1 MKLSYRTK
9 IHELK
14 ECFDE
19 TNNTLKGN
27 VSNKEKRKAL
37 SDMLSTITDY
47 LRSQDNM
54 VNTTPL
60 IKLMGLI
67 EELNFGVINELTPEE
82 VHNRPINYT
91 NNMLMSYVSVSV
103 TLLKLDGKSLKEAI
117 AIANKNTGIEIDKIK
132 RFRDDLLSN
141 KRDREAT
148 KLYYEIIENKRLD
161 LNNKTLLAES
171 LLEVVSRLSD

>member
-1 MKLSYRTK
+1 MKLSDKTK

-19 TNNTLKGN
+19 TNNTLKSD
-27 VSNKEKRKAL
+27 VSNKEKRRAL
-37 SDMLSTITDY
+37 SDMLSTITEY
-47 LRSQDNM
+47 VRSQDDM

-67 EELNFGVINELTPEE
+67 EALNFGVSNELAPEK

-91 NNMLMSYVSVSV
+91 NNMFMSHVSAAV
-103 TLLKLDGKSLKEAI
+103 TLLKLDGRSVKEAI

-148 KLYYEIIENKRLD
+148 DLYYEIIENKRLD
-161 LNNKTLLAES
+161 LNNKTQLAES